1 MKIIIED
8 EKNHRFRLNET
19 IEWLIGMVGYALIL
33 IAVSLLFPKTLQI
46 DSNLFGLWALVAAI
60 ITFIL
65 NKTIKPILFW
75 LTLPITGLTLGLF
88 YPFLNVFILDDD
100 VLQAK
105 DVFERAKNYFGEIVK
120 TPVQKRRKKRGG
132 ELVTSKRDGKNHGL
146 GTKIVKDTVRK
157 YDGKCSFDFADGKF
171 TASVYIPNEI
181 SAAVPAA
188 EAVRHG
194 A

>member
-33 IAVSLLFPKTLQI
+33 IAVSLLFTKTLQI

-88 YPFLNVFILDDD
+88 YPFLNVFILYIVSFLLQEHFQIHGIGMAFLIAIIISIMNMLMDTI
-100 VLQAK
+100 VL
-105 DVFERAKNYFGEIVK
+105 
-120 TPVQKRRKKRGG
+120 TPLFRGKK
-132 ELVTSKRDGKNHGL
+132 
-146 GTKIVKDTVRK
+146 
-157 YDGKCSFDFADGKF
+157 
-171 TASVYIPNEI
+171 
-181 SAAVPAA
+181 
-188 EAVRHG
+188 
-194 A
+194 

>member
-88 YPFLNVFILDDD
+88 YPFLNVFILYIVSFLLQEHFQIHGIGMAFLIAIIISIMNMLMDTI
-100 VLQAK
+100 VL
-105 DVFERAKNYFGEIVK
+105 
-120 TPVQKRRKKRGG
+120 TPLFRGKK
-132 ELVTSKRDGKNHGL
+132 
-146 GTKIVKDTVRK
+146 
-157 YDGKCSFDFADGKF
+157 
-171 TASVYIPNEI
+171 
-181 SAAVPAA
+181 
-188 EAVRHG
+188 
-194 A
+194 

>member
-19 IEWLIGMVGYALIL
+19 IEWLIGMLGYALIL

-88 YPFLNVFILDDD
+88 YPFLNVFILYIVSFLLQEHFQIHGIGMAFLIAIIISIMNMLMDTI
-100 VLQAK
+100 VL
-105 DVFERAKNYFGEIVK
+105 
-120 TPVQKRRKKRGG
+120 TPLFRGKK
-132 ELVTSKRDGKNHGL
+132 
-146 GTKIVKDTVRK
+146 
-157 YDGKCSFDFADGKF
+157 
-171 TASVYIPNEI
+171 
-181 SAAVPAA
+181 
-188 EAVRHG
+188 
-194 A
+194 

>member
-19 IEWLIGMVGYALIL
+19 IEWLIGMVGDALIL

-88 YPFLNVFILDDD
+88 YPFLNVFILYIVSFLLQEHFQIHGIGMAFLIAIIISIMNMLMDTI
-100 VLQAK
+100 VL
-105 DVFERAKNYFGEIVK
+105 
-120 TPVQKRRKKRGG
+120 TPLFRGKK
-132 ELVTSKRDGKNHGL
+132 
-146 GTKIVKDTVRK
+146 
-157 YDGKCSFDFADGKF
+157 
-171 TASVYIPNEI
+171 
-181 SAAVPAA
+181 
-188 EAVRHG
+188 
-194 A
+194 

>member
-19 IEWLIGMVGYALIL
+19 IVWLIGMVGYALIL

-88 YPFLNVFILDDD
+88 YPFLNVFILYIVSFLLQEHFQIHGIGMAFLIAIIISIMNMLMDTI
-100 VLQAK
+100 VL
-105 DVFERAKNYFGEIVK
+105 
-120 TPVQKRRKKRGG
+120 TPLFRGKK
-132 ELVTSKRDGKNHGL
+132 
-146 GTKIVKDTVRK
+146 
-157 YDGKCSFDFADGKF
+157 
-171 TASVYIPNEI
+171 
-181 SAAVPAA
+181 
-188 EAVRHG
+188 
-194 A
+194 

>member
-65 NKTIKPILFW
+65 NKTIKPILF
-75 LTLPITGLTLGLF
+75 
-88 YPFLNVFILDDD
+88 
-100 VLQAK
+100 
-105 DVFERAKNYFGEIVK
+105 
-120 TPVQKRRKKRGG
+120 
-132 ELVTSKRDGKNHGL
+132 
-146 GTKIVKDTVRK
+146 
-157 YDGKCSFDFADGKF
+157 
-171 TASVYIPNEI
+171 
-181 SAAVPAA
+181 
-188 EAVRHG
+188 
-194 A
+194 

>member
-8 EKNHRFRLNET
+8 EKNHKFRLNET

-88 YPFLNVFILDDD
+88 YPFLNVFILYIVSFLLQEHFQIHGIGMAFLIAIIISIMNMLMDTI
-100 VLQAK
+100 VL
-105 DVFERAKNYFGEIVK
+105 
-120 TPVQKRRKKRGG
+120 TPLFRGKK
-132 ELVTSKRDGKNHGL
+132 
-146 GTKIVKDTVRK
+146 
-157 YDGKCSFDFADGKF
+157 
-171 TASVYIPNEI
+171 
-181 SAAVPAA
+181 
-188 EAVRHG
+188 
-194 A
+194 

>member
-88 YPFLNVFILDDD
+88 YPFLNVFILYIVSFLLQEHFQIHGIGMAFLIAIIISNMNMLMDTI
-100 VLQAK
+100 VLK
-105 DVFERAKNYFGEIVK
+105 PLFRG
-120 TPVQKRRKKRGG
+120 KK
-132 ELVTSKRDGKNHGL
+132 
-146 GTKIVKDTVRK
+146 
-157 YDGKCSFDFADGKF
+157 
-171 TASVYIPNEI
+171 
-181 SAAVPAA
+181 
-188 EAVRHG
+188 
-194 A
+194 

>member
-88 YPFLNVFILDDD
+88 YPFLNVFIL
-100 VLQAK
+100 
-105 DVFERAKNYFGEIVK
+105 
-120 TPVQKRRKKRGG
+120 
-132 ELVTSKRDGKNHGL
+132 
-146 GTKIVKDTVRK
+146 
-157 YDGKCSFDFADGKF
+157 
-171 TASVYIPNEI
+171 
-181 SAAVPAA
+181 
-188 EAVRHG
+188 
-194 A
+194 

>member
-33 IAVSLLFPKTLQI
+33 ITVSLLFPKTLQI

-88 YPFLNVFILDDD
+88 YPFLNVFILYIVSFLLQEHFQIHGIGMAFLIAIIISIMNMLMDTI
-100 VLQAK
+100 VL
-105 DVFERAKNYFGEIVK
+105 
-120 TPVQKRRKKRGG
+120 TPLFRGKK
-132 ELVTSKRDGKNHGL
+132 
-146 GTKIVKDTVRK
+146 
-157 YDGKCSFDFADGKF
+157 
-171 TASVYIPNEI
+171 
-181 SAAVPAA
+181 
-188 EAVRHG
+188 
-194 A
+194 

>member
-33 IAVSLLFPKTLQI
+33 IVVSLLFPKTLQI

-88 YPFLNVFILDDD
+88 YPFLNVFILYIVSFLLQEHFQIHGIGMAFLIAIIISIMNMLMDTI
-100 VLQAK
+100 VL
-105 DVFERAKNYFGEIVK
+105 
-120 TPVQKRRKKRGG
+120 TPLFRGKK
-132 ELVTSKRDGKNHGL
+132 
-146 GTKIVKDTVRK
+146 
-157 YDGKCSFDFADGKF
+157 
-171 TASVYIPNEI
+171 
-181 SAAVPAA
+181 
-188 EAVRHG
+188 
-194 A
+194 

>member
-65 NKTIKPILFW
+65 NKTIKLILFW

-88 YPFLNVFILDDD
+88 YPFLNVFILYIVSFLLQEHFQIHGIGMAFLIAIIISIMNMLMDTI
-100 VLQAK
+100 VL
-105 DVFERAKNYFGEIVK
+105 
-120 TPVQKRRKKRGG
+120 TPLFRGKK
-132 ELVTSKRDGKNHGL
+132 
-146 GTKIVKDTVRK
+146 
-157 YDGKCSFDFADGKF
+157 
-171 TASVYIPNEI
+171 
-181 SAAVPAA
+181 
-188 EAVRHG
+188 
-194 A
+194 